1 MSRYEVFENGK
12 IVERYNDLL
21 TKSQMEILTMLNIT
35 EKEYWDNV
43 G

>member
-12 IVERYNDLL
+12 IVERYNDPL

-43 G
+43 